1 MVRKALVKAQAKA
14 SSAPVAISVRINNIK
29 ERIAHVKS
37 PVKKAALKSQL
48 KAAKKVAVLS
58 KALKKA
64 ESEEKKAVIVKK
76 LTKARKHLKKATKK
90 VQKVF
95 AGSKSKHNPAD
106 DLTSDTE

>member
-1 MVRKALVKAQAKA
+1 MPKQVKKNSTEVVETTATIAAPAVAVEAKA
-14 SSAPVAISVRINNIK
+14 P
-29 ERIAHVKS
+29 
-37 PVKKAALKSQL
+37 KA

-76 LTKARKHLKKATKK
+76 LSKARKHLKKATKK